1 MNRAVSVAIVVLVI
15 GTAFAIAYHSG
26 ILEEEK
32 SSMSIHLF
40 PSSEIIEK
48 WQSVFFT
55 NNTTGGTLPYK
66 YSYALMLNGT
76 STSFGYYRTSNDV
89 TFNAVGSWKIY
100 LNVTDSQGK
109 TASSSST
116 VTVNSPQL
124 GPYVVLSAYANNG
137 TSISP
142 IMSNLTADI
151 SVWVPDVNGSEKTI
165 NLNTSSVQ
173 WNQHISLSS
182 NLTEVVNAWKSLN
195 GNEKDEST
203 MSLIV
208 TYTSVNGTNMNIFE
222 YYTDISFNPLSPT
235 LSSQSFPVNLTL
247 NLMHPFTTI
256 PLPLNSTLTGT
267 RHPEDYGVVWTKT
280 LAYTGY
286 YPVNLINATEE
297 PNNELLTLAWTTTS
311 ASAKIEFDGITSIN
325 GNFLTSANG
334 YLTTTNF
341 TTGDF
346 AALAGNS
353 GFYDFTSLVD
363 TTMTWAFGKE
373 YFYVPY
379 GSQGQKLIVMT
390 NLTDLK
396 VQYVGSNQV
405 LKEGLP
411 YGTAQASNGTTYG
424 NITFDEEWAR
434 AISYAFSYQHD
445 QHSYNLSITAGHLA
459 PPVYNFDIQSSSNLS
474 AIFNT
479 FIDANVSPVTISP
492 AGLIFAVMVAGA
504 SDFQG
509 GVATSTLAAIQYISE
524 LMGAPDSD
532 VNLAASFIML
542 DYPNIPMQ
550 EMGLTNQIINS
561 ANNTSSIDVFFY
573 DTGGSTFFCSNSG
586 MTSFV
591 ARIPF
596 EEVTS

>member
-32 SSMSIHLF
+32 SSISIHIF
-40 PSSEIIEK
+40 PSSEIIDK

-66 YSYALMLNGT
+66 YSYSLMLNGT
-76 STSFGYYRTSNDV
+76 SASSGYYLTSNDV
-89 TFNAVGSWKIY
+89 TFNIVGSWRVY
-100 LNVTDSQGK
+100 LKVTDSQGK

-116 VTVNSPQL
+116 ISVKSPQI

-151 SVWVPDVNGSEKTI
+151 SVWVPDLNGSGKTI
-165 NLNTSSVQ
+165 NLNSSSVQ

-182 NLTEVVNAWKSLN
+182 NLSEVVDAWKSIT
-195 GNEKDEST
+195 GNKNDEST
-203 MSLIV
+203 MSLVV

-247 NLMHPFTTI
+247 DLMHPFTTI
-256 PLPLNSTLTGT
+256 PLPVNSALTGI
-267 RHPEDYGVVWTKT
+267 RHPEDYGVVWAKT
-280 LAYTGY
+280 LTYTGY

-297 PNNELLTLAWTTTS
+297 PNNELLTLAWTTAS
-311 ASAKIEFDGITSIN
+311 ASAKIEFDGIASTN
-325 GNFLTSANG
+325 GNFLTGVNG
-334 YLTTTNF
+334 YLTTANF
-341 TTGDF
+341 TTSDF

-379 GSQGQKLIVMT
+379 GSQGQKLIVIT

-405 LKEGLP
+405 VKEGLH
-411 YGTAQASNGTTYG
+411 YGTAQASNGATYG
-424 NITFDEEWAR
+424 NITFDEEWVR

-445 QHSYNLSITAGHLA
+445 QSSYNLSIPAGHLA

-474 AIFNT
+474 VIFNT
-479 FIDANVSPVTISP
+479 FIDANVSPLTISP

-509 GVATSTLAAIQYISE
+509 GVATSTLAAIQCIAK
-524 LMGAPDSD
+524 LMGVPDSD
-532 VNLAASFIML
+532 VNLATSFIML

-550 EMGLTNQIINS
+550 EMGLTNQIIN
-561 ANNTSSIDVFFY
+561 AAYNTSSIDVVFY

-596 EEVTS
+596 EDVTS